1 MPIRCL
7 AFALLFLST
16 SAVPAAMGVP
26 NPTTSSVPACLV
38 ACPAGDVA
46 FHVVVRDVANLPI
59 VNATVEVDLS
69 ECPGLAFCPT
79 QGPGVTYDPA
89 SHRARMLTDA
99 SGVADLRLKL
109 GGACA
114 AGARVYAD
122 GVMLRYSLLPVAS
135 PDQNADLLVAAT
147 DVAIATALLGTSDPR
162 ADFDCDGTVTAA
174 DLAWLSD
181 LHGGHSC
188 DNTVPARASNWGT
201 LKLHYR

>member
-7 AFALLFLST
+7 ALALLILST
-16 SAVPAAMGVP
+16 SGVPAASGVP
-26 NPTTSSVPACLV
+26 SPANSSVPACLV

-46 FHVVVRDVANLPI
+46 FHVVVRDIASIPI
-59 VNATVEVDLS
+59 AGSTVEVDLS

-79 QGPGVTYDPA
+79 QGPGVTYDPT
-89 SHRARMLTDA
+89 SHRARMFTNS

-122 GVMLRYSLLPVAS
+122 GVMLSSSLLPVAS
-135 PDQNADLLVAAT
+135 PDQNADLLVSNA
-147 DVAIATALLGTSDPR
+147 DLAIATALLGTSDPR

-174 DLAWLSD
+174 DLAWLSNQ
-181 LHGGHSC
+181 HGGHSC
-188 DNTVPARASNWGT
+188 DNVVPARPASWGR